1 MKLEQWKYP
10 GIIFIII
17 IVIFFWKKTTEPFD
31 EIQYDTNLKLFDECM
46 KKTGIF
52 YWVGEGT
59 ALGFIREGNFIK
71 DDTDIDVGLY
81 YKDKAL
87 YYEKCLPLLL
97 EKGFTIKRG
106 NNSYTDDEPH
116 SIILN
121 DCYIDVDFMGIDKP
135 SMTYQWPK
143 SPNELIQL
151 LEPFQKINVN
161 GIEYNVPSI
170 KYIEYLYGEDW
181 KTPKNEFKPNHY
193 MKRFMIYT
201 SKDLQHVFL

>member
-1 MKLEQWKYP
+1 M
-10 GIIFIII
+10 
-17 IVIFFWKKTTEPFD
+17 
-31 EIQYDTNLKLFDECM
+31 
-46 KKTGIF
+46 
-52 YWVGEGT
+52 
-59 ALGFIREGNFIK
+59 
-71 DDTDIDVGLY
+71 Y